1 MNTLLDTLDYFG
13 FIFLELVVLF
23 LSISTAISLIL
34 QYISGRNSAGIS
46 PGAPDISWPHCS
58 EASPP
63 SAPARPFR

>member
-34 QYISGRNSAGIS
+34 QSFPNPIKHLQTR
-46 PGAPDISWPHCS
+46 
-58 EASPP
+58 
-63 SAPARPFR
+63 